1 EISAYKVSLDN
12 FEDIKLTI
20 EAVKSSKPKV
30 TPQSNEL
37 VSDQSLDLDL
47 KPKSNPKQDFDLNF

>member
-1 EISAYKVSLDN
+1 MTIDTFEEIKA
-12 FEDIKLTI
+12 TI
-20 EAVKSSKPKV
+20 EAVKSSKPKI

-37 VSDQSLDLDL
+37 VSDQRLDLDL